1 MDTKESVIRVY
12 VVYFLV
18 LFLSVAVVFQIF
30 YLQFYKGSE
39 LVLQAEK
46 QVFATRVIKAPRGNI
61 YADNEQKTSLALS
74 VPRYKVYVDFKVID
88 SVLFFDNIN
97 SLSDS
102 LSALFYYKSPQ
113 KWRSLFVAEKF
124 KKSQFFFV
132 ARGLRNDQIER
143 LRKFP
148 IFNKGKYKGG
158 CIVLKNNQ
166 RVKPYGILANRTVG
180 YVVDNDGGNSILVG
194 LEGAFDQDLKG
205 QDGHMLMEKIRGNEW
220 KPIADDFSIEPIP
233 GSDLYTS
240 IDVNIQDVAETA
252 LLHQLEE
259 QKAQKGC
266 VVLMDVKT
274 GFVKAIANL
283 TRDSKSESYSETQN
297 HAVGLA
303 SEPGSTFK
311 LASLLVAIEDK
322 KIKISDSVNMKGR
335 YRFYDKSLTDG
346 GKVYGKHTVQYAF
359 EKSSNVISKLI
370 FDNYKD
376 SPQDFIDGLKKIG
389 LHKKLG
395 LKIKGEGE
403 PYVKDADEAS
413 FSGITLP
420 WMSIGYEVKITPLQT
435 LALYNA
441 VANDGVMVRPQFVKS
456 VRLGNE
462 SLKTFEPYILNP
474 SICSASTLSDLK
486 VMLKGVVERG
496 TAKNIKARGFDIAG
510 KTGTSKIAQ
519 GSKGYGDKNH
529 ASYQASFCGYF
540 PADEPMYSCIVV
552 IQGPTKEIYG
562 SKVSG
567 TVFKEIA
574 DKVYAHEFEK
584 KQKEIKADK
593 LNYPFSR
600 PGNKNDFLIAS
611 KQMGIPVIQSSNDTT
626 DWINTR
632 AGKDG
637 IKIKNRNFINALV
650 PNVMGMGLEDALYLL
665 EKNGLVVQS
674 SGSGF
679 VRNQSINPGLKILVG
694 QKIILELG

>member
-1 MDTKESVIRVY
+1 MDNKESIIRVY
-12 VVYFLV
+12 VIYFLV

-39 LVLQAEK
+39 LVLQAEQ
-46 QVFATRVIKAPRGNI
+46 QVFDTRTIKAPRGNI
-61 YADNEQKTSLALS
+61 YAENEQKTSLALS

-88 SVLFFDNIN
+88 STLFFDNIN
-97 SLSDS
+97 ALSDS
-102 LSALFYYKSPQ
+102 LSSLLFYKSPE
-113 KWRSLFVAEKF
+113 KWKKLFIQEKL

-148 IFNKGKYKGG
+148 VFNKGKYKGG
-158 CIVLKNNQ
+158 CIVIKNNQ
-166 RVKPYGILANRTVG
+166 RVQPYGLLAKRTVG
-180 YVVDNDGGNSILVG
+180 YVRENEGENPILVG
-194 LEGAFDQDLKG
+194 IEGAFNQDLKG

-220 KPIADDFSIEPIP
+220 KPIDDEFSIEPIP

-240 IDVNIQDVAETA
+240 IDVNIQDVAEDA
-252 LLHQLEE
+252 LLRQLEE

-283 TRDSKSESYSETQN
+283 TRDAESEVYSETEN

-311 LASLLVAIEDK
+311 LASLLVALEDG
-322 KIKISDSVNMKGR
+322 KIKISDSVNMTGR

-346 GKVYGKHTVQYAF
+346 GKIYGKNTIQNAF
-359 EKSSNVISKLI
+359 EKSSNVISQII
-370 FDNYKD
+370 FNNYKD

-389 LHKKLG
+389 LHNKLG
-395 LKIKGEGE
+395 LKIKGEGK
-403 PYVKDADEAS
+403 PYIKDANEAT

-420 WMSIGYEVKITPLQT
+420 WMSIGYEIKITPLQT

-441 VANDGVMVRPQFVKS
+441 VANEGVMVRPQFVKS
-456 VRLGNE
+456 VRLGVHQ
-462 SLKTFEPYILNP
+462 LKKFQPYVLNP
-474 SICSASTLSDLK
+474 AICSESTLKDLK
-486 VMLKGVVERG
+486 IMLKGVVERG
-496 TAKNIKARGFDIAG
+496 TAKNIKARGFEIAG
-510 KTGTSKIAQ
+510 KTGTSKIAE
-519 GSKGYGDKNH
+519 GSKGYGNK
-529 ASYQASFCGYF
+529 YQASFCGYF
-540 PADEPMYSCIVV
+540 PAGNPMYSCIVV
-552 IQGPTKEIYG
+552 VQGPTKDIYG

-584 KQKEIKADK
+584 KQKKIEVDN
-593 LNYPFSR
+593 LNFPFSR
-600 PGNKNDFLIAS
+600 PGSKDDFLIAS
-611 KQMGIPVIQSSNDTT
+611 KGMGIPVIQGVNDSIE
-626 DWINTR
+626 WINTR
-632 AGKDG
+632 ASSEG
-637 IKIKNRNFINALV
+637 IKIKNRNIVDALV
-650 PNVMGMGLEDALYLL
+650 PNVVGMGLEDALYLL

-674 SGSGF
+674 QGSGF
-679 VRNQSINPGLKILVG
+679 VRNQSINPGLRILVG